1 MHTRAETGN
10 QSSPR
15 DSTVADDDAIND
27 NPKLGVLWYIVYTL
41 KMTAILYITK
51 ALYGLNPDIEVLQVT
66 MMKALISIGIL
77 IFMLNIKLKHV
88 MYDTIDPE
96 SKWALAFKSVQT
108 CVSIFIQYNAMKHFS
123 VSTTAVVCSLTP
135 LIACLLAVLFLKE
148 KLTPWTIA
156 SVMIVLGCVMM
167 IIFGTTGEEGDAM
180 SANKLAV
187 IALCCQPVLLAGGM
201 IAARKMKKNH
211 PMA

>member
-1 MHTRAETGN
+1 MNTRAETDIQ
-10 QSSPR
+10 QSSTSSPQN
-15 DSTVADDDAIND
+15 STDADDDAIND

-77 IFMLNIKLKHV
+77 IVMLNIKLKHV

-108 CVSIFIQYNAMKHFS
+108 CVSIFI
-123 VSTTAVVCSLTP
+123 
-135 LIACLLAVLFLKE
+135 
-148 KLTPWTIA
+148 
-156 SVMIVLGCVMM
+156 
-167 IIFGTTGEEGDAM
+167 
-180 SANKLAV
+180 
-187 IALCCQPVLLAGGM
+187 
-201 IAARKMKKNH
+201 
-211 PMA
+211 